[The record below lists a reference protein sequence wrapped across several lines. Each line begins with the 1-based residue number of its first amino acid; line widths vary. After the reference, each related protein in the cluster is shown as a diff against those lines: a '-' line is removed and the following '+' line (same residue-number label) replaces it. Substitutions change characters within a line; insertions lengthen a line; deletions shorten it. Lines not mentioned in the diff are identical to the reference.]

1 MDEAIGTNQ
10 VPLSFWVVAALGLA
24 WNAFACLAYWL
35 AATHDPAT
43 FAQTAPEM
51 VRALERTPVWAF
63 GFWGLAV
70 GAALAGSVLMML
82 RSKWAVR
89 AFVASLAGLLVLTG
103 YQLASDMPMS
113 ALQVLS
119 IWLIALFLWR
129 FSSSEAAKG
138 LLR

>member
-1 MDEAIGTNQ
+1 MNEGGGTNT
-10 VPLSFWVVAALGLA
+10 VPISFWVVAALGLA
-24 WNAFACLAYWL
+24 WNTFGFLAYWL
-35 AATHDPAT
+35 TATHDPAT

-51 VRALERTPVWAF
+51 VRALENTPVWAY

-70 GAALAGSVLMML
+70 GAALAGSVLMIL
-82 RSKWAVR
+82 RKKWAVR
-89 AFVASLAGLLVLTG
+89 AFVASLVGLLVLTF

-113 ALQVLS
+113 VFQMLA